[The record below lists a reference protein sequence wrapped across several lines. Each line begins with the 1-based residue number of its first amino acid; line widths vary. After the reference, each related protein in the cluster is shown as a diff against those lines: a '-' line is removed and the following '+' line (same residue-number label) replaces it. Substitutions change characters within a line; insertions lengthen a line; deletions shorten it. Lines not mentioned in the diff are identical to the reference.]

1 MSKAFLI
8 RAGTF
13 LLKVMPYGLARVVAI
28 TAGNISWLFLK
39 ERRRI
44 LEGNLS
50 HIASQK
56 TPAERRKLV
65 RSTFRN
71 FALCSIDF
79 LKLPLMSKQ
88 EVADLVEIYGLEN
101 LDQALAGGKGAIL
114 VTGHLGT
121 WDFAG
126 AFLAALG
133 YPIHA
138 VVEDIEPETYKV
150 FEQYREA
157 TGMKTISLERGALP
171 SLRVLKKKELL
182 VLVGDRAI
190 HGQGLAVD
198 FCGGKRVIPG
208 GPAAFVLKTGA
219 SLVIGYMIIN
229 PRGSRKRYKAVIG
242 PVMKPEAVGARDE
255 QGYTQAVADALCEGI
270 RAYPD
275 QWFVFQ
281 PQWVEKRGL

>member
-13 LLKVMPYGLARVVAI
+13 LARMMPYFLARAI
-28 TAGNISWLFLK
+28 AVLAGDVSWLLLK
-39 ERRRI
+39 ERRKI
-44 LEGNLS
+44 LEDNLS
-50 HIASQK
+50 RTASGK

-88 EVADLVEIYGLEN
+88 EVADLVEIDGLEN
-101 LDQALAGGKGAIL
+101 LDEAMASGKGAIL
-114 VTGHLGT
+114 VTGHLGN

-126 AFLAALG
+126 AYIAAMG
-133 YPIHA
+133 YPSYA
-138 VVEDIEPETYKV
+138 VAEDLELETYKV
-150 FEQYREA
+150 FERYRGA
-157 TGMKTISLERGALP
+157 TGMKTISLEHGALP

-198 FCGGKRVIPG
+198 FCGGKRVIPQ

-219 SLVIGYMIIN
+219 SLVVGYLILN
-229 PRGSRKRYKAVIG
+229 PRGSRKRYKGVIG
-242 PVMKPEAVGARDE
+242 PVMRPEAVGARDE
-255 QGYTQAVADALCEGI
+255 QGYTQAVADRLCEGV

-281 PQWVEKRGL
+281 PQWLEGS